1 MRFRGCFLAAVFAVL
16 AIPAGAGA
24 ATTVT
29 IGNVTP
35 PANST
40 GAMPCPAPPD
50 QIVAANTQNGFVPA
64 YVVPGGDGALLLTQW
79 QLDATGATAGAQVTL
94 VVMNVDF
101 TAGTVSVVATDTEAL
116 NPVGL
121 PANGVET
128 FTPANPIEVQP
139 GDVIA
144 LYLGN
149 STGIPCYWTGAPS
162 VDGISG
168 LVVTNPPAAG
178 QTVSPTND
186 QTGAAIAPDAALNLG
201 ATLTPL
207 SYDAAVSMSAG
218 PSSALVGQTAVL
230 TATITNKGP
239 DAGPITLT
247 DTVPAGLTV
256 DYAAAASGS
265 CTVSG
270 STVTCL
276 FGSVAV
282 GQSENAAIVVTPNAA
297 KTFTDSGSVADDEG
311 ATDPNSANN
320 NATTTLRVSAVA
332 VPKCVV
338 PKLGG
343 ASESLA
349 KTLLSLLDCKVGKVK
364 TAKSKSVAKG
374 DLISTSPGAG
384 SYAAGKSIGMTVS
397 SGKPKPKPKKKKKKK

>member
-16 AIPAGAGA
+16 AIPAAAGA

-35 PANST
+35 PSNST
-40 GAMPCPAPPD
+40 GAVTCPAPPPD
-50 QIVAANTQNGFVPA
+50 QILAANTQNGFVPA
-64 YVVPGGDGALLLTQW
+64 YVVPGSDGPLLLSQW
-79 QLDATGATAGAQVTL
+79 QLNATGATPGAQVTL
-94 VVMNVDF
+94 VVVRVDF
-101 TAGTVSVVATDTEAL
+101 AAENVSVVATDTEAL

-121 PANGVET
+121 PGNGVET

-149 STGIPCYWTGAPS
+149 ATGIPCYWTGAPAD
-162 VDGISG
+162 DGISG
-168 LVVTNPPAAG
+168 FVVTTPPAAG
-178 QTVSPTND
+178 QTLSPTN
-186 QTGAAIAPDAALNLG
+186 QTGANASGAALNLG

-207 SYDAAVSMSAG
+207 SYDAALSMSAG
-218 PSSALVGQTAVL
+218 PSSAVVGQTAVL
-230 TATITNKGP
+230 TGKVTNNGP
-239 DAGPITLT
+239 YAGPITLT

-265 CTVSG
+265 CTVAG
-270 STVTCL
+270 TTVTCL
-276 FGSVAV
+276 FPSVAV
-282 GQSENAAIVVTPNAA
+282 GQSENAALVVTPTAA
-297 KTFTDSGSVADDEG
+297 KTFTDTGSVADDEG

-320 NATTTLRVSAVA
+320 NAMTTLKVSAVA

-349 KTLLSLLDCKVGKVK
+349 KALLPLLGCKVGKVK
-364 TAKSKSVAKG
+364 KATSKSVPKG
-374 DLISTSPGAG
+374 DVISTNPKAG
-384 SYAAGKSIGMTVS
+384 SYAAGKSIGITIS
-397 SGKPKPKPKKKKKKK
+397 SGKPKSKKTKK

>member
-1 MRFRGCFLAAVFAVL
+1 MRFRGCFLAAVVAALAV
-16 AIPAGAGA
+16 PAGAVA

-35 PANST
+35 PSNST
-40 GAMPCPAPPD
+40 GAVTCPTPPPD
-50 QIVAANTQNGFVPA
+50 QILAANTENGFVPA

-79 QLDATGATAGAQVTL
+79 QLNATGATAGAQVTL
-94 VVMNVDF
+94 VVMSVDF
-101 TAGTVSVVATDTEAL
+101 SAGTVSVVATDTEAL

-149 STGIPCYWTGAPS
+149 ATGIPCYWTGAS
-162 VDGISG
+162 SDDAVSG
-168 LVVTNPPAAG
+168 LVVTQAPAAG
-178 QTVSPTND
+178 QTLSPSG
-186 QTGAAIAPDAALNLG
+186 GAGTTASNAALNLG

-218 PSSALVGQTAVL
+218 PSNAVVGQSAVL
-230 TATITNKGP
+230 TATVTNKGP
-239 DAGPITLT
+239 YAGPITFT

-265 CTVSG
+265 CGVSG

-282 GQSENAAIVVTPNAA
+282 AQSENAAIVVTPTAA
-297 KTFTDSGSVADDEG
+297 KTFTDTGSVADDGG

-320 NATTTLRVSAVA
+320 NATTSLKVSAVA

-349 KTLLSLLDCKVGKVK
+349 KALLPLLGCKIGKVK
-364 TAKSKSVAKG
+364 TATSKSVAKG
-374 DLISTSPGAG
+374 DVISTSPGAG
-384 SYAAGKSIGMTVS
+384 SYTAGRSIGITVS
-397 SGKPKPKPKKKKKKK
+397 SGKPKTKKKKKKGK